1 MEAFAESGN
10 AGEQDPV
17 YLCID
22 LKSFYASVECV
33 ERGLDPMTT
42 NLVVADPERS
52 RGTLCLAVSPSM
64 KKLGVKNRCRVYEI
78 PDGIDYI
85 MAPPRMQMYID
96 YAARIY
102 EVYLRYISE
111 EDIHVYSVDESF
123 IDITRYLNLYHMTA
137 REMAVFLM
145 DQITRQVGV
154 RSTCGIGTNL
164 YLTKVALD
172 ITAKHAPDFIGF
184 LDENLYRQTLWD
196 HQPLT
201 HFWMIAGGKA
211 AHLARLGITTQ
222 REIAMADPEVMYREF
237 GIDAEL
243 MIDHAWGRESTTMED
258 IKRYRPKSRCL
269 SSFQILLKDYDYEG
283 GELILKEMTDLMCLD
298 MVRKH
303 VVTDT
308 FGMYVG
314 YSHTVLW
321 PSVHATVKVPRRTN
335 ADLLVIPAVTEK
347 YHQLVVPGLP
357 IRHIGI
363 TAGGLSDDNG
373 SYQMDLFS
381 ETLSER
387 LEKNKKIQQAVLD
400 IKIKYGKDAIL
411 KAMNYQEDG
420 MTIKRNHQIGGH
432 KSGE

>member
-1 MEAFAESGN
+1 MA
-10 AGEQDPV
+10 PI

-52 RGTLCLAVSPSM
+52 KGTLCLAVSPSM

-78 PDGIDYI
+78 PPGIDYI
-85 MAPPRMQMYID
+85 MAPPRMQLYID
-96 YAARIY
+96 YAAKIY
-102 EVYLRYISE
+102 ELYLEYISQD
-111 EDIHVYSVDESF
+111 DIHVYSVDESF
-123 IDITRYLNLYHMTA
+123 IDITRYLTLYHKTA

-145 DQITRQVGV
+145 NQISERLGI

-172 ITAKHAPDFIGF
+172 IVAKHSPDFIGY
-184 LDENLYRQTLWD
+184 LDESLYRELLWD
-196 HQPLT
+196 HQPIT
-201 HFWMIAGGKA
+201 DFWMIAGGKS
-211 AHLARLGITTQ
+211 AHLAKLGIMTQ
-222 REIAMADPEVMYREF
+222 RGIATADPDVLYKEF

-258 IKRYRPKSRCL
+258 IKRYKPKSHCL

-298 MVRKH
+298 MVHKH

-314 YSHTVLW
+314 YSHTILF
-321 PSVHATVKVPRRTN
+321 PSVHATVRLPRRTN
-335 ADLLVIPAVTEK
+335 ADMLVIPAVVER
-347 YHQLVVPGLP
+347 YHQLVTPGLS

-363 TAGGLSDDNG
+363 SAGSLSEDDG
-373 SYQMDLFS
+373 TYQMDLFS
-381 ETLSER
+381 AGLTEQ
-387 LEKNKKIQQAVLD
+387 LESNRKIQEAVLE
-400 IKIKYGKDAIL
+400 IKKKYGRDTIL
-411 KAMNYQEDG
+411 KVMNYQEDG

-432 KSGE
+432 KSGD

>member
-1 MEAFAESGN
+1 M
-10 AGEQDPV
+10 DPT

-33 ERGLDPMTT
+33 ERGLDPMIT

-78 PDGIDYI
+78 PPGIDYI
-85 MAPPRMQMYID
+85 MAPPRMQKYID

-102 EVYLRYISE
+102 EVSLRYISE

-123 IDITRYLNLYHMTA
+123 IDITGYMKRYRMTA
-137 REMAVFLM
+137 KELAVFLM
-145 DQITRQVGV
+145 NRITEEVGV

-172 ITAKHAPDFIGF
+172 ITAKHSPDFIGY
-184 LDENLYRQTLWD
+184 LNEELYRKTLWD
-196 HQPLT
+196 HTPLT
-201 HFWMIAGGKA
+201 DFWMIAGGKA
-211 AHLARLGITTQ
+211 ARLARLGITTQ
-222 REIAMADPEVMYREF
+222 RGIAMADENVLYKEF

-243 MIDHAWGRESTTMED
+243 LIDHAWGRESTTMAD
-258 IKRYRPKSRCL
+258 IKRYKPKSRCL
-269 SSFQILLKDYDYEG
+269 SSFQILLKDYNYEG

-298 MVRKH
+298 MVLKK

-314 YSHTVLW
+314 YSHTVFF
-321 PSVHATVKVPRRTN
+321 PSVHATVRTPRRTN
-335 ADLLVIPAVTEK
+335 ADMLVIPAVVEK
-347 YHQLVVPGLP
+347 YHQLVTPGLP

-363 TAGGLSDDNG
+363 SAGSLSEDDG
-373 SYQMDLFS
+373 TYQIDLFS
-381 ETLSER
+381 ESISEK
-387 LEKNKKIQQAVLD
+387 LERNKKIQQAVLD
-400 IKIKYGKDAIL
+400 LKKRYGKDAIL
-411 KAMNYQEDG
+411 KVMNYEEDG